1 MDNAVGLATISAGLR
16 GRHLTGA
23 VVGMLALAA
32 PHGALAAEPWPASVT
47 ARYKLQYNGINMGA
61 LDFAS
66 TTGAKGYQ
74 LKTSAH
80 VKLLFG
86 AIKWDGDTTVTGAIA
101 GSAPSPAS
109 YVFDW
114 KKNKKGGA
122 IKLGFAG
129 GHATSVS
136 VEPPSSPS
144 DDTVPLTDAHRKNVL
159 EPLSAVMALTRAD
172 GPAPCDRKVS
182 VFDGKHRFDVSM
194 SFKRET
200 KIAPKK
206 PGGASSIGYVCRLN
220 YLPVAGHK
228 ANADTKAYVANQDVE
243 VVLQRVAPGNALIPH
258 TLTIPTK
265 WGTGTMVADKIEV
278 TTATGVRV
286 ALTD

>member
-1 MDNAVGLATISAGLR
+1 MDHGVRLGGGSALGRLVAVGL
-16 GRHLTGA
+16 
-23 VVGMLALAA
+23 GMFVAAA
-32 PHGALAAEPWPASVT
+32 PHVALAAEPWPASVN
-47 ARYKLQYNGINMGA
+47 ARYKLQYNGINMGT

-66 TTGAKGYQ
+66 TTGAQGYQ

-86 AIKWDGDTTVTGAIA
+86 AIRWDGDTTVTGAIA
-101 GSAPSPAS
+101 QAAPLPAS

-122 IKLGFAG
+122 IKLAFAG
-129 GHATSVS
+129 GNATSVS

-144 DDTVPLTDAHRKNVL
+144 DDTVPLTEEHKKKVL
-159 EPLSAVMALTRAD
+159 DPLSAVMALTRAD

-182 VFDGKHRFDVSM
+182 VFDGKHRFDVAM
-194 SFKRET
+194 SFKRQT
-200 KIAPKK
+200 QIAPKK
-206 PGGASSIGYVCRLN
+206 PGGASTIGYVCRLS
-220 YLPVAGHK
+220 YAPIAGHK

-243 VVLQRVAPGNALIPH
+243 VVLQRVSPGNALIPH

-265 WGTGTMVADKIEV
+265 WGTGSMVADKIEV
-278 TTATGVRV
+278 TTVAGVRV

>member
-1 MDNAVGLATISAGLR
+1 MDHAVRMGAGSAIGRLAAVGLGL
-16 GRHLTGA
+16 
-23 VVGMLALAA
+23 MALAA
-32 PHGALAAEPWPASVT
+32 PCAAQAAEPWPASVT
-47 ARYKLQYNGINMGA
+47 ARYKLQYNGINMGT
-61 LDFAS
+61 LEFAS
-66 TTGAKGYQ
+66 TTGTKDYK
-74 LKTSAH
+74 LKTTAQ

-101 GSAPSPAS
+101 QAAPSPAS

-122 IKLGFAG
+122 IKLAFAG
-129 GHATSVS
+129 GNATSVS

-144 DDTVPLTDAHRKNVL
+144 DDTVPLKDEHRKNVL
-159 EPLSAVMALTRAD
+159 DPLSAVMALTRAD
-172 GPAPCDRKVS
+172 GPAPCDRKAS

-194 SFKRET
+194 SFKRQT
-200 KIAPKK
+200 QIAPKK
-206 PGGASSIGYVCRLN
+206 PGGSSTIGYVCRLN

-228 ANADTKAYVANQDVE
+228 ANADSKAYVANQDVE
-243 VVLQRVAPGNALIPH
+243 VVLQRVSPGNALIPH

-265 WGTGTMVADKIEV
+265 WGTGSMVADKIEV
-278 TTATGVRV
+278 TTAAGVRV